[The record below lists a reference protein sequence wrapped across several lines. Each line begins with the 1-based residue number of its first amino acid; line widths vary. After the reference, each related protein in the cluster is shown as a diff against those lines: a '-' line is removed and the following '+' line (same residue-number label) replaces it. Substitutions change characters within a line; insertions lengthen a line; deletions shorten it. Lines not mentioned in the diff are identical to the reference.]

1 MRELAREPPVRELP
15 RELPQDGSRMLESHF
30 SHANQKCATYFV
42 VKFSSFLIIRART
55 KFQAK
60 KHIASAALTSRV
72 HQPPLF
78 RKSAAA
84 IGGVKK
90 PQRFRPGTVA
100 LREIRRFQKSVDLLI
115 PKLPFQRLV
124 REIMQKQGSA
134 NLRIQSSAVG
144 ALQEASEAFLTSVF
158 EDTQLCAL
166 HAKRSTIMVK
176 DMKLALRIRG
186 SRCL

>member
-1 MRELAREPPVRELP
+1 M
-15 RELPQDGSRMLESHF
+15 
-30 SHANQKCATYFV
+30 
-42 VKFSSFLIIRART
+42 FLSVGR
-55 KFQAK
+55 
-60 KHIASAALTSRV
+60 
-72 HQPPLF
+72 

-90 PQRFRPGTVA
+90 PKRFRPGIAA
-100 LREIRRFQKSVDLLI
+100 LREIRRFQKSVELLI

-124 REIMQKQGSA
+124 REIMQAQGSRD
-134 NLRIQSSAVG
+134 LRIQSSAVG
-144 ALQEASEAFLTSVF
+144 ALQEACEAYLAGVF

-186 SRCL
+186 SQRQEYFRKSTPLIAFCARTLQLQSNCFLLLYN